1 MQFQFPIKLSTRFSY
16 NFEKLFPET
25 HRKCK
30 GPRIAKT
37 VKKKR
42 EKEEEREN

>member
-25 HRKCK
+25 HRKYK